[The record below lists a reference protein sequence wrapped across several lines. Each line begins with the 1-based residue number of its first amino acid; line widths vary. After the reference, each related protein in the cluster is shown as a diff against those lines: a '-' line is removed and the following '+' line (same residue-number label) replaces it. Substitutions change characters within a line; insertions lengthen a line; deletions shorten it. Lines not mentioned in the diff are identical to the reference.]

1 MLRIVFMFYENI
13 IYVLLIDTHSVLTMG
28 VRTVFIKMA
37 SSGFDIRVILA
48 SECLRKLYLFC
59 YFKSL
64 CEELI
69 HSNFFLNAW

>member
-1 MLRIVFMFYENI
+1 MFYENI

-48 SECLRKLYLFC
+48 SECLM
-59 YFKSL
+59 
-64 CEELI
+64 
-69 HSNFFLNAW
+69 H

>member
-1 MLRIVFMFYENI
+1 MFYENI
-13 IYVLLIDTHSVLTMG
+13 KYVLLIDTHSVLTVG
-28 VRTVFIKMA
+28 VRTVLITMA

-48 SECLRKLYLFC
+48 SEWVKKFYLFC

-69 HSNFFLNAW
+69 HNNFFLNAW